1 MDLGQI
7 FQKQLEK
14 IERIELF
21 LDIYKCKDLVEDDLR
36 GVRQDEREAA
46 DRVYRTKEY
55 LEGAD
60 RKDQL
65 FKYAE
70 IMKKMRRNE
79 QLMLHLMEVTGAQ
92 RSTKSTAVDPSD
104 TPVVKQMPLKENNG
118 PAGIPPSKM
127 SLLDYSKSPFVSRTK
142 SRKMKFYDF
151 ECEITEGQFE
161 TIPKY
166 LRGRMQLAELQQFL
180 ETEIVKCFEEKYS
193 LMYKTRKAIVNAQD
207 LAIWSEYNL
216 LQNNF
221 PDQVF
226 ITQEDIARKNGK
238 QLDKKSYI
246 KLQMLR
252 HLHILQE
259 ARHEGKVYFLWI
271 YQRNAV

>member
-1 MDLGQI
+1 MNDLGHI

-21 LDIYKCKDLVEDDLR
+21 LNIYKCKDLVEDDLR
-36 GVRQDEREAA
+36 AVRKDGREAA
-46 DRVYRTKEY
+46 DRVYRAKEY
-55 LEGAD
+55 LEGD
-60 RKDQL
+60 RSQKL
-65 FKYAE
+65 FHYAE

-79 QLMLHLMEVTGAQ
+79 RLMLHLLEI
-92 RSTKSTAVDPSD
+92 TAGQQSNKATTVEPSE
-104 TPVVKQMPLKENNG
+104 TPLAKQLPLKENNG
-118 PAGIPPSKM
+118 QGGIPSKM
-127 SLLDYSKSPFVSRTK
+127 HLQDYSKSPFVSRTK

-180 ETEIVKCFEEKYS
+180 ETEIVKCFEEKYT
-193 LMYKTRKAIVNAQD
+193 LIYKTRKAIVNQQE

-216 LQNNF
+216 LQSNF
-221 PDQVF
+221 PDQTF

-238 QLDKKSYI
+238 LLDKKSYI

>member
-1 MDLGQI
+1 MDLEKI

-36 GVRQDEREAA
+36 AVRKDEREAA
-46 DRVYRTKEY
+46 DRVFRIKKY
-55 LEGAD
+55 LEGD

-65 FKYAE
+65 FQYAE

-79 QLMLHLMEVTGAQ
+79 RLMLHLLEITGGQ
-92 RSTKSTAVDPSD
+92 RSTKPIAAEPSE
-104 TPVVKQMPLKENNG
+104 TPVAKQMPLKENIG
-118 PAGIPPSKM
+118 PGGIPSKM
-127 SLLDYSKSPFVSRTK
+127 HLLDYSKSPFVSRTK

-151 ECEITEGQFE
+151 ECEITEDQFE

-193 LMYKTRKAIVNAQD
+193 LMYKTRKAIVNPQD
-207 LAIWSEYNL
+207 LAIWNEYNL

-221 PDQVF
+221 PDQLF

-238 QLDKKSYI
+238 LLDKKSYT

-271 YQRNAV
+271 YQRNAL